1 MTPTA
6 TQTAT
11 TLPTPR
17 AGEGRLHSADNARY
31 RYVPAGEFSMGSNDR
46 NDNAQPV
53 HTVDLDGYWIKE
65 TEVTNAEYLRC
76 VQAGKCK
83 DLSENPYLHDATY
96 ANYPVVEIEWEQA
109 AAYADAIGGRLPTEA
124 EWEKAARGPAAFVY
138 PWGNTPPDNKHAN
151 FSGAGT
157 QPAGAYPS
165 GASPYGVLDMAGN
178 VKEWVADWY
187 ALNYYKDSP
196 LRNPTGPATGRERVL
211 RGGFYGSNAAQIRSA
226 RRDKGL
232 SSAFPTVG
240 FRVVI
245 EQPQ

>member
-1 MTPTA
+1 
-6 TQTAT
+6 
-11 TLPTPR
+11 
-17 AGEGRLHSADNARY
+17 
-31 RYVPAGEFSMGSNDR
+31 MGSKDR
-46 NDNAQPV
+46 NDLAQPI
-53 HTVDLDGYWIKE
+53 HTVYLDGYWIKE

-83 DLSENPYLHDATY
+83 DLSSTDNPYLHDPAY
-96 ANYPVVEIEWEQA
+96 ADHPVVEIKWEQA
-109 AAYADAIGGRLPTEA
+109 AAYAAAIGGRLPTEA
-124 EWEKAARGPAAFVY
+124 EWEKAARGTSALIY
-138 PWGNTPPDNKHAN
+138 PWGNSPPDNQHAN
-151 FSGAGT
+151 FSGTGT
-157 QPAGAYPS
+157 QPVGSYPT

-196 LRNPTGPATGRERVL
+196 LRNPTGPAEGHERVL
-211 RGGFYGSNAAQIRSA
+211 RGGFYGSNAASIRSA

-232 SSAFPTVG
+232 LSAFPTVG